1 MHIETVFS
9 LVLAIGIISTVGTA
23 IYNNNNLAFAEE
35 EFKEWSGT
43 DHGDSNP
50 SEKNC
55 EKQKTLRDY
64 AKAVDHMKC
73 DDDNIDWSD
82 FKSSSVYIS
91 ATDEQQ
97 DCLRAA
103 DDLGGSLTDYEVMD
117 CYKEPEEMLEKTGN
131 D

>member
-9 LVLAIGIISTVGTA
+9 LVLTIGIASILGTA
-23 IYNNNNLAFAEE
+23 SYSYNNLAMGEE
-35 EFKEWSGT
+35 EFDEWDST
-43 DHGDSNP
+43 NHGDSNP

-55 EKQKTLRDY
+55 EKHDTLRDF

-73 DDDNIDWSD
+73 DDDNIDWSH

-117 CYKEPEEMLEKTGN
+117 CYIEPEEMLEKTGN

>member
-9 LVLAIGIISTVGTA
+9 LVLTIGITSMLGTA
-23 IYNNNNLAFAEE
+23 IYGYNNLAMGEE
-35 EFKEWSGT
+35 EFDEWDST

-55 EKQKTLRDY
+55 EKQDTLRDY

-73 DDDNIDWSD
+73 DNDDIDWSE
-82 FKSSSVYIS
+82 FKSSSVYTT

-103 DDLGGSLTDYEVMD
+103 KDLGGSLTDYEAMD
-117 CYKEPEEMLEKTGN
+117 CYIEPEEMLEKTGN

>member
-1 MHIETVFS
+1 MHIERELS
-9 LVLAIGIISTVGTA
+9 LVLVIGIALTLGIPG
-23 IYNNNNLAFAEE
+23 YNYNNLAMGEE
-35 EFKEWSGT
+35 EFDEWDST

-55 EKQKTLRDY
+55 EKHDTLRDF

-73 DDDNIDWSD
+73 DDDDIDWSD
-82 FKSSSVYIS
+82 FKSSSVYTT

-97 DCLRAA
+97 DCLEAA
-103 DDLGGSLTDYEVMD
+103 KDLGGSLTDYEAMD
-117 CYKEPEEMLEKTGN
+117 CYIEPEEMLEKTGN

>member
-9 LVLAIGIISTVGTA
+9 LVLTIGIASMLGTA
-23 IYNNNNLAFAEE
+23 IYGYNNFAMGEE
-35 EFKEWSGT
+35 EFDEWDST

-50 SEKNC
+50 SGKNC
-55 EKQKTLRDY
+55 EKHDTLRDY

-73 DDDNIDWSD
+73 DDDDIDWSE
-82 FKSSSVYIS
+82 FKASPVYTT

-103 DDLGGSLTDYEVMD
+103 EDLGGSLTDYEAMD
-117 CYKEPEEMLEKTGN
+117 CYIEPEEMLEKTGN

>member
-9 LVLAIGIISTVGTA
+9 LVLAIGIASIGVTTLYS
-23 IYNNNNLAFAEE
+23 NHNWAFGEE
-35 EFKEWSGT
+35 EFDEWSGT

-55 EKQKTLRDY
+55 EKQETLRDF

-73 DDDNIDWSD
+73 DDDDIDWDD
-82 FKSSSVYIS
+82 FQASTVYTGS
-91 ATDEQQ
+91 NDEQK
-97 DCLRAA
+97 DCLKAA
-103 DDLGGSLTDYEVMD
+103 KNLGGSLTDYEVMD

>member
-9 LVLAIGIISTVGTA
+9 LVLTIGIASMLGTA
-23 IYNNNNLAFAEE
+23 IYGYNNFAMGEE
-35 EFKEWSGT
+35 EFDEWDST

-55 EKQKTLRDY
+55 EKHDTLRDY

-73 DDDNIDWSD
+73 DNDDIDWSE
-82 FKSSSVYIS
+82 FKASSVYTT
-91 ATDEQQ
+91 AKDEQQ

-103 DDLGGSLTDYEVMD
+103 KDLGGSLTDYEAMD
-117 CYKEPEEMLEKTGN
+117 CYIEPEEMLEKTGN

>member
-1 MHIETVFS
+1 MHIERVFG
-9 LVLAIGIISTVGTA
+9 LVLIIGIASVLGTPSLN
-23 IYNNNNLAFAEE
+23 YNNSALGEE
-35 EFKEWSGT
+35 EFDEWDSTG
-43 DHGDSNP
+43 HGDSNP

-55 EKQKTLRDY
+55 EKHSTLRDF

-82 FKSSSVYIS
+82 FRSSAVYTT

-103 DDLGGSLTDYEVMD
+103 EDLGSSLTDYEAMD
-117 CYKEPEEMLEKTGN
+117 CYIEPEEMLEKTGN